1 MKVLRLL
8 FLCLLQFSCNSQ
20 IDEKINGISFVA
32 SRDKVTQEHIDPVI
46 NVKANYAA
54 VMPFG
59 FIRSLSEPNVVFNTD
74 RQWFGETRTGA
85 KQYTQLLKKNGIKVM
100 IKPQLWVWRGEFT
113 GAIKME
119 SEEAWQKLE
128 KTYEDFILTYAKLA
142 QEVNAAVYCIGTE
155 LEAFVKNRPE
165 FWKQLIVK
173 VKSIYSGKLTYA
185 ANWDEY
191 TRTPF
196 WAELDYIGVDAYFPL
211 SEAKN
216 PTKTQMS
223 KGWQKW
229 KMQLETISKK
239 KNKPILF
246 TEFGYRSMD
255 YTAKKPWLVD
265 RGEMDV
271 NLNAQAEATQ
281 VVFDEFWKEDWFAG
295 GFIWKWFIKH
305 EKSGGTDDNRFTP
318 QNKPAEDVIR
328 NNYGD
333 Y

>member
-191 TRTPF
+191 IRTPF

-265 RGEMDV
+265 RGEMNV
-271 NLNAQAEATQ
+271 NLSAQAEATQ